1 MKRKLF
7 LPVVL
12 CFVALLVTQR
22 NFAQGKI
29 DYANAKEYIIRKLS
43 VETPSTSLNKQIIMK
58 QSGLVE
64 GMKIKIPGDDI
75 TSAVDRLWED
85 GVCTNIKIYYTA
97 IEKDFIDL
105 VIYVE
110 ETPRI
115 SRFSLRG
122 PAGGPALKKTEADEL
137 YEHIKPIIGFQKPF
151 TDYLQKNVEHY
162 IKDYFADKNYFDTK
176 VEFDV
181 TVDTTKGTMPGS
193 LLVRIMVDKKNKVKV
208 GRLTVEGNEHVRLTK
223 IRRAFKESMYE
234 KSRFDVWQDLADW
247 FTGKKKVKEDTTIK
261 NDNRKLYT
269 AQDSMAEFKYY
280 EEHNKY
286 SIYEQ
291 AIEYFR
297 NSIRLNIFTSS
308 KYNRYEVPS
317 SEDAAIDLFNT
328 KGYRDAKF
336 TKDSIYLKDG
346 DMYGD
351 FKIEEGRQY
360 YFRNI
365 TWVGNKRY
373 RSTFLDTV
381 LNIRKGEV
389 YNLEKLNNN
398 LSFSQ
403 SGFDVTS
410 LYQDNGYLF
419 FNAEPVEI
427 RVVGDSIDLEI
438 RVYEGKQARV
448 GRINIYGNTKTN
460 DYVILREL
468 RIHPGDLFSRSAI
481 IRSQQALSQLGIFD
495 AQNMDV
501 KPRPNPQDG
510 TVDLDFYVAE
520 APSDQI
526 QLSGGWGA
534 GQLVGTLGLT
544 FNNFSLRNIFKR
556 KAWTPLPSGD
566 GQKLSIN
573 AQTNGR
579 FFQNYSFNFTEPWLG
594 GKKPI
599 SFSLFF
605 SHSII
610 DYTSNLSY
618 KLSSTNVGVTVG
630 KQLKWPDDYFSMA
643 FTMNYQR
650 FDVVNYAL
658 FAGSPDRFTG
668 ISNNIA
674 FTAQIQRNST
684 NDWIFPTS
692 GSMIS
697 ASVEATLPYSALT
710 GQNMQNASL
719 AEKYQWME
727 YHKWK
732 LKGQWY
738 IPLDRPRGGDV
749 SQSKFVLMARG
760 ELGFLGYYNSDI
772 GVTPFKRFFVGGDGL
787 AGFNIDGREI
797 VACRGYQNFSL
808 TPGYGNGGAGSA
820 SSAVGGGIYSKY
832 TLELRYLI
840 SPNPQS
846 KIYALAF
853 MEAGNAWIDV
863 KDFQP
868 FKLNRSVGVG
878 VRIFLP
884 MFGLLGVDY
893 GYGFD
898 PIPGVNEN
906 QRQKGVFHFMIGQQF

>member
-7 LPVVL
+7 FYTLV
-12 CFVALLVTQR
+12 CTILLSLSSIGFSQTM
-22 NFAQGKI
+22 
-29 DYANAKEYIIRKLS
+29 DYSTSKEYIIRKLS
-43 VETPSTSLNKQIIMK
+43 VETPSKTINKKVVITL
-58 QSGLVE
+58 SGLQE
-64 GMKIKIPGDDI
+64 GMKIKIPGEDI
-75 TSAVDRLWED
+75 TTAIDRLWED
-85 GVCTNIKIYYTA
+85 GVCTNIKIYHTA

-110 ETPRI
+110 ENPRMAG
-115 SRFSLRG
+115 FFLRG
-122 PAGGPALKKTEADEL
+122 VKKTEADEL
-137 YEHIKPIIGFQKPF
+137 ATLLKPLIGESKPY
-151 TDYLQKNVEHY
+151 TEYVRKNVEHQ
-162 IKDYFADKNYFDTK
+162 IKDYYADKNYFDTRVDFELVDDSTK
-176 VEFDV
+176 VKMPEAV
-181 TVDTTKGTMPGS
+181 LLKITVDK
-193 LLVRIMVDKKNKVKV
+193 RNKVKV
-208 GRLTVEGNEHVRLTK
+208 GRITFEGNEHVRMTK
-223 IRRAFKESMYE
+223 IRKAFKDAMYE
-234 KSRFDVWQDLADW
+234 RSRFDVWKDLWEWAR
-247 FTGKKKVKEDTTIK
+247 GKKKVKQDTTIK

-269 AQDSMAEFKYY
+269 SADSLAEYNYY
-280 EEHNKY
+280 EHHNKY
-286 SIYEQ
+286 SFYEQ

-297 NSIRLNIFTSS
+297 NAVRINIFTNS
-308 KYNRYEVPS
+308 KYNKYEVPS
-317 SEDAAIDLFNT
+317 SKDATIDLFNA

-336 TKDSIYLKDG
+336 TKDSIYLKEG

-360 YFRNI
+360 YFRNV

-398 LSFSQ
+398 LHFSQ
-403 SGFDVTS
+403 SGLDITS

-419 FNAEPVEI
+419 FNAEPVEV

-438 RVYEGKQARV
+438 RIYEGKQARV

-544 FNNFSLRNIFKR
+544 FNNFSLRNMFKR

-573 AQTNGR
+573 AQSNGKYY
-579 FFQNYSFNFTEPWLG
+579 QNYSFNFTEPWLG

-610 DYTSNLSY
+610 DYTSGNTGSNSGY
-618 KLSSTNVGVTVG
+618 KLNSTNVGITVG
-630 KQLKWPDDYFSMA
+630 KQLKWPDDYFGMS
-643 FTMNYQR
+643 FTLAYQR
-650 FDVVNYAL
+650 FDVTNYTL
-658 FAGSPDRFTG
+658 FAGSSERFTG

-692 GSMIS
+692 GSMFS
-697 ASVEATLPYSALT
+697 ASVEATLPYSAMT
-710 GQNMQNASL
+710 GTDMKNAPL
-719 AEKYQWME
+719 DVKYEWME

-732 LKGQWY
+732 VKGQWY
-738 IPLDRPRGGDV
+738 IPLDRPKGDV

-760 ELGFLGYYNSDI
+760 EMGFLGYYNPDI
-772 GVTPFKRFFVGGDGL
+772 GVTPFKRFFLGGDGL
-787 AGFNIDGREI
+787 TGFNIDGREI
-797 VACRGYQNFSL
+797 IACRGYQNYSL
-808 TPGYGNGGAGSA
+808 TPGYGNGSAGSA
-820 SSAVGGGIYSKY
+820 GSAVGGGVYTKY
-832 TLELRYLI
+832 TMELRYLI

-853 MEAGNAWIDV
+853 LEAGNAWQDV
-863 KDFQP
+863 RDFQP

-898 PIPGVNEN
+898 PIPGVNES